1 MKAVSP
7 AWHEAAMQLNF
18 GDGLAPYF
26 ALHSIITT
34 SGGSR
39 TVEFTF
45 DGELWTAKAYY
56 QSSGIVHP
64 GPQLPTGTEFQLD
77 TMREFRIAIQ
87 RHGEEDPTGE
97 QKLNAHVR
105 PRWRGMEVERDD
117 GTRMELELPGGL
129 REGVNVRLAGSNVA
143 ATRYRYLLHAA
154 ARALDVNADYFRDPL
169 PSSTVQDA
177 ERYVRIHRDAS
188 GPIHAREGPIASLAH
203 LLEADREGYRKLV
216 QQDSDEEGE
225 QVPGYYH
232 TVTLGPERI
241 TEAFPSHRMPK
252 EVKHYLARHAEQMDD
267 DNPLAH
273 PKVGVSY
280 QVSRWDS
287 SVGVSDDD
295 LEQLR
300 DELDETLHAVLA
312 DAEVELRPEHGSY
325 VTDSYFD
332 AELGEHSRPPKLNLT
347 EIRSEQENVVIREL
361 AKTGGVSPV
370 EGEILETL
378 VTDGGRVSPADIAE
392 EHGRNVGSVRRALRR
407 IDDLVDREY
416 GEVGLRSS
424 YVAEMIHDAVDEL
437 RAAGSR
443 LAEATGEALLAAERG
458 LDETTSALRAWL
470 ARYDVEVDTY
480 GEAIERIELG
490 EMRSGGGAKPYVWVK
505 QELRRGLELWCE
517 NRSADGF
524 VNATVRFRF
533 EGRGSQELP
542 VGHPALLG

>member
-1 MKAVSP
+1 
-7 AWHEAAMQLNF
+7 
-18 GDGLAPYF
+18 
-26 ALHSIITT
+26 
-34 SGGSR
+34 
-39 TVEFTF
+39 
-45 DGELWTAKAYY
+45 
-56 QSSGIVHP
+56 
-64 GPQLPTGTEFQLD
+64 
-77 TMREFRIAIQ
+77 
-87 RHGEEDPTGE
+87 
-97 QKLNAHVR
+97 
-105 PRWRGMEVERDD
+105 
-117 GTRMELELPGGL
+117 
-129 REGVNVRLAGSNVA
+129 
-143 ATRYRYLLHAA
+143 
-154 ARALDVNADYFRDPL
+154 
-169 PSSTVQDA
+169 VQDA

-241 TEAFPSHRMPK
+241 TEAFPNHRMPK